1 MKIIKNDKIIVHV
14 ICLIIAIVFWA
25 LIMIGKNPLNSKYFY
40 KVPVTIKDADDLKK
54 GDIEYML
61 MENKDSFTV
70 DVKVTG
76 LNTDLSKL
84 TAKDIKASATM
95 LSNFNEGT
103 NSLLVT
109 VEAIND
115 MKAEVISTKYIKCN
129 IEKIVTVSVNVSVK
143 STGALMDG
151 YIINRKYSNPDSI
164 YVKGPRSLVNSVSKA
179 EAVVDID
186 KKIDNI
192 TEFKSVMLKD
202 NTDNEIIDM
211 SKLTLS
217 QSSVEVNYEILPTK
231 VVPINV
237 IVDGEPAE
245 GYRLTELNP
254 AFKTV
259 KIAAPKQ
266 ILSKITE
273 IDTEPIDITNAE
285 THVIV
290 DQKLVLPNGVILVKS
305 PDKPDEKP
313 NNILNI
319 IAVIEK
325 LEEKEFVFDYAD
337 IEIINKADNLIVV
350 PSEIEGEEK
359 KQVIVKI
366 KAVESAL
373 NQILKEHVKLSVDLT
388 EAVEGV
394 NDVLLNVSLNL
405 ADVVIESISSDT
417 EIIKLKLEKL
427 EVVE

>member
-40 KVPVTIKDADDLKK
+40 KVPVTIKDADGLKK

-115 MKAEVISTKYIKCN
+115 MKTEVISTKYIKCN
-129 IEKIVTVSVNVSVK
+129 IEQIVTVPVNVSVK

-192 TEFKSVMLKD
+192 TDFKPVMLKD
-202 NTDNEIIDM
+202 NTDNKIIDT

-217 QSSVEVNYEILPTK
+217 HSSVEVNYEILPTK

-254 AFKTV
+254 AFKTIR
-259 KIAAPKQ
+259 IAAPKV
-266 ILSKITE
+266 ILSKITG
-273 IDTEPIDITNAE
+273 IDTEPIDISNAE

-290 DQKLVLPNGVILVKS
+290 DQKLILPSGVILVKNT
-305 PDKPDEKP
+305 DKPNDKP
-313 NNILNI
+313 NDKINI

-337 IEIINKADNLIVV
+337 IEIINKSDNLIVV
-350 PSEIEGEEK
+350 PTEIEGEEK
-359 KQVIVKI
+359 KQIIVKI
-366 KAVESAL
+366 KAVESVL
-373 NQILKEHVKLSVDLT
+373 NQILKEHIKLSVDLT
-388 EAVEGV
+388 EAVEGT

-417 EIIKLKLEKL
+417 EIIKLKLDKL

>member
-1 MKIIKNDKIIVHV
+1 MKILKNDKIIVHV

-40 KVPVTIKDADDLKK
+40 KVPVTIKDADVLKK

-115 MKAEVISTKYIKCN
+115 MKAEVISTRYIKCN
-129 IEKIVTVSVNVSVK
+129 IEQIVTVSVDVAVK
-143 STGALMDG
+143 SKGALTDG

-164 YVKGPRSLVNSVSKA
+164 FVKGPRSIVNSVSKA

-192 TEFKSVMLKD
+192 SDFKPVMLKD
-202 NTDNEIIDM
+202 NTDNEIIDT

-217 QSSVEVNYEILPTK
+217 PSSVEVIYEILPTK
-231 VVPINV
+231 EVPINV
-237 IVDGEPAE
+237 IVNGEPAE
-245 GYRLTELNP
+245 GYKLTELNP
-254 AFKTV
+254 AFKTI

-273 IDTEPIDITNAE
+273 IDTEPIDISNAE
-285 THVIV
+285 SHVIV
-290 DQKLVLPNGVILVKS
+290 DQKLVIPNGVMLVKNT
-305 PDKPDEKP
+305 DKPTDK
-313 NNILNI
+313 LNI

-337 IEIINKADNLIVV
+337 IEFINKSNNLIVV
-350 PSEIEGEEK
+350 PPEIEGEDK
-359 KQVIVKI
+359 KQIIVKI
-366 KAVESAL
+366 KAVESVL
-373 NQILKEHVKLSVDLT
+373 NQILKEHIKLSVDLT
-388 EAVEGV
+388 EAVEGA
-394 NDVLLNVSLNL
+394 NDVLLNVSFNL